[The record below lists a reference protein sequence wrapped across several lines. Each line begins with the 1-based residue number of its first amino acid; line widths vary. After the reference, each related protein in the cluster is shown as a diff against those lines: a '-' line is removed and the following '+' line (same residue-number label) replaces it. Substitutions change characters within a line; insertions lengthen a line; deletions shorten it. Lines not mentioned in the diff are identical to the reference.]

1 MTSLLAAVAS
11 GPVELAP
18 IRARDARDWGR
29 LRRENGQWLGPWEA
43 TSPSGHGEAP
53 PNFRLMARSMRA
65 EARAGRTIPWMIRYQ
80 GDLVGQLTVFGISYG
95 ALRSA
100 SAGYWVARSH
110 AGRGIV
116 PCALAMATDFC
127 WNTIGL
133 HRMEVNIRPEN
144 EASRRVV
151 EKLGF
156 RCEGT
161 RQRYLHID
169 GQWRDHLSYALTAE
183 EVPAGLLE
191 RWHARSALP
200 SPPPGEAHR
209 GPAIAPGHEPR

>member
-1 MTSLLAAVAS
+1 MTPLLAVVAS
-11 GPVELAP
+11 GPIELAP
-18 IRARDARDWGR
+18 IRTGDGRDWAR
-29 LRRENGQWLGPWEA
+29 LRRDNAQWLGPWEA
-43 TSPSGHGEAP
+43 TLPSGRAEAP
-53 PNFRLMARSMRA
+53 PNFRRMARGMRA
-65 EARAGRTIPWMIRYQ
+65 DARAGRTIPWMIRYQ

-95 ALRSA
+95 ALRSG

-116 PCALAMATDFC
+116 PAALAMATDFC
-127 WNTIGL
+127 WDKVGL

-161 RQRYLHID
+161 RLRYLHID

-183 EVPAGLLE
+183 EAPTGLLA
-191 RWHARSALP
+191 RWQAVRKPP
-200 SPPPGEAHR
+200 SPPPGEVGR
-209 GPAIAPGHEPR
+209 GPAIAPGHESR